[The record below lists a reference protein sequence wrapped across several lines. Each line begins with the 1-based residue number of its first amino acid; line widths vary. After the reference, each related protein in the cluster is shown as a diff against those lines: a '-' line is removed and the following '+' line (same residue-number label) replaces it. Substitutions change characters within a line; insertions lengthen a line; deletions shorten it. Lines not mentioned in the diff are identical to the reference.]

1 MSIIKLLSN
10 TGYITVNKYFIK
22 VLGLHEAI
30 ILGELASEYMYWENK
45 NELNNDWFYS
55 TVENI
60 EENTGINGHFQRKV
74 FKKLKDLNLI
84 DIKVAGQPAKRYV
97 KIIEES
103 VINLMNNKLFT
114 SLTPSCSPREQL
126 DIHLVNINNNKEIK
140 INNNNKLLFNNNN
153 NLDSLKEEEI
163 NNTSLEI
170 KEKDLIEQEKRLEE
184 KKENKFVKPTIE
196 EIRLYC
202 IERRNKIDAEQF
214 YHYYE
219 SKGWLIGKNHMKNWK
234 SAVIT
239 WEKQQKNDITSP
251 YSPYEEKPYNAF
263 Q

>member
-30 ILGELASEYMYWENK
+30 ILGELASEYTYWENK

-60 EENTGINGHFQRKV
+60 EENTGINGHFQRKA

-84 DIKVAGQPAKRYV
+84 DIKIAGQPAKRYV
-97 KIIEES
+97 KIIEDT
-103 VINLMNNKLFT
+103 VINLMNNKLCI
-114 SLTPSCSPREQL
+114 SLTSSCSSRAQL
-126 DIHLVNINNNKEIK
+126 DIHLVNTNNNKEIK
-140 INNNNKLLFNNNN
+140 INNNNK
-153 NLDSLKEEEI
+153 
-163 NNTSLEI
+163 
-170 KEKDLIEQEKRLEE
+170 E

-202 IERRNKIDAEQF
+202 IERKNKIDAEQF

-234 SAVIT
+234 SAIIT
-239 WEKQQKNDITSP
+239 WEQNAKKYATKPIKPTTTFNNLPLVGDNWTEEDIR
-251 YSPYEEKPYNAF
+251 KLRG
-263 Q
+263 